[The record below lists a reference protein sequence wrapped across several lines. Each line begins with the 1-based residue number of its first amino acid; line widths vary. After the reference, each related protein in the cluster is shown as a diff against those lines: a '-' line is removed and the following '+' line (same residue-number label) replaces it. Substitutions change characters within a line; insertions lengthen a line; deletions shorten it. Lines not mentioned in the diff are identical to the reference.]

1 MTNVC
6 PRPGDR
12 EEGTEEMKL
21 NLKLVV
27 AGKLYFQAKCK
38 QCVLSVEVALRVQE
52 IETYVY
58 HNAFS
63 SLRDF
68 GEGIINGGDIGDD

>member
-21 NLKLVV
+21 NLKLFV
-27 AGKLYFQAKCK
+27 AEKLYLQAKCK
-38 QCVLSVEVALRVQE
+38 
-52 IETYVY
+52 
-58 HNAFS
+58 H
-63 SLRDF
+63 
-68 GEGIINGGDIGDD
+68 